1 MSSSERQHWQKKIA
15 PEGSYGELWACS
27 SEGAGYLRSV
37 QRLFLYFFFYFF
49 FNFETKPTLLKHSGC
64 SGAGSAVSASRSGCL
79 LRARAAAPS
88 ASTSICAAARWSG
101 SGNGSS
107 WTLIPGGKRKKRKK
121 KSLFSAGSVPQPG
134 RAAFGAEDT
143 CLCAWAGS
151 TGSVMPGLVLWHRW
165 LAPPS
170 KRLSGLV
177 LIYHHFNVWCHRG
190 YHAGFHP
197 QNHSVAFCRVCWG
210 CSRFPR

>member
-1 MSSSERQHWQKKIA
+1 M
-15 PEGSYGELWACS
+15 LW
-27 SEGAGYLRSV
+27 
-37 QRLFLYFFFYFF
+37 
-49 FNFETKPTLLKHSGC
+49 
-64 SGAGSAVSASRSGCL
+64 
-79 LRARAAAPS
+79 
-88 ASTSICAAARWSG
+88 
-101 SGNGSS
+101 S
-107 WTLIPGGKRKKRKK
+107 WVCCECIKKRLPPPGPRGRSFCQHQHLCSCKVKWIGEWIQLNTNPRGKKKKKEK

-151 TGSVMPGLVLWHRW
+151 TGSVMPGLVLWHHW

-197 QNHSVAFCRVCWG
+197 QNHGVAFCRVCWG
-210 CSRFPR
+210 CSRFPH